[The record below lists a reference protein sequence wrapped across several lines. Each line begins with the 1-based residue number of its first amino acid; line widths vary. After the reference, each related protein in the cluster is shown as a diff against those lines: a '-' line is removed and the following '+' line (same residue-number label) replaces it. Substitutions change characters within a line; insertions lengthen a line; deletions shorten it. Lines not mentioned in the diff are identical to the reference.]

1 MATVTKISMEF
12 LQVMT
17 IRLKS
22 SWAAFYKGTWNYDQI
37 NEYHTYKSH
46 INQCFNFMVFKY
58 NCKIQNS
65 CKFLVLYIKFYSLKI
80 VP

>member
-22 SWAAFYKGTWNYDQI
+22 SWAAFYKGTYRIMTKLMNTILI
-37 NEYHTYKSH
+37 NH
-46 INQCFNFMVFKY
+46 IFINVSILWF
-58 NCKIQNS
+58 
-65 CKFLVLYIKFYSLKI
+65 
-80 VP
+80 